1 MREVKNKKS
10 CIIGC
15 HLYEMCRISKSIKI
29 GSRLLV
35 AIGWG
40 QGMGMATK
48 GWGFPFGLMKNVL
61 ELDNGDVCKGA
72 SQVARW

>member
-1 MREVKNKKS
+1 
-10 CIIGC
+10 
-15 HLYEMCRISKSIKI
+15 MCRISKSIKI

-35 AIGWG
+35 ALGWG

>member
-1 MREVKNKKS
+1 
-10 CIIGC
+10 
-15 HLYEMCRISKSIKI
+15 
-29 GSRLLV
+29 
-35 AIGWG
+35 
-40 QGMGMATK
+40 MGMATK